1 MVMTSRNGLYVCVP
15 QKEMPRLTRI
25 EVRDKVHKMFIY
37 PPRKRIKKS
46 METLYVATVT
56 VGVGLRERKRHSGRL
71 LLLLSVVVGIARRR
85 TVAVGHVVQRLHIT
99 MQIEEGKRRRRR
111 RRKERKEIIRTNKSG
126 QGRKGRLCLH
136 VFAQVG
142 APSLENG
149 F

>member
-1 MVMTSRNGLYVCVP
+1 VCAT
-15 QKEMPRLTRI
+15 KGNAEDNKK
-25 EVRDKVHKMFIY
+25 RDKRQSAQNIY
-37 PPRKRIKKS
+37 LPPPPKRKKS
-46 METLYVATVT
+46 METLYVAAVT

-99 MQIEEGKRRRRR
+99 MQIEEGKRRRKKKRQ
-111 RRKERKEIIRTNKSG
+111 EIISTNKSG

>member
-1 MVMTSRNGLYVCVP
+1 MCVP
-15 QKEMPRLTRI
+15 QKEMPRITRI

-46 METLYVATVT
+46 METLYVAAVT

-99 MQIEEGKRRRRR
+99 MQIEEGKRRRKKKRQ
-111 RRKERKEIIRTNKSG
+111 EIIRTNKSG
-126 QGRKGRLCLH
+126 QGRQGRLCSH

>member
-1 MVMTSRNGLYVCVP
+1 MCATKGNAEDN
-15 QKEMPRLTRI
+15 KK
-25 EVRDKVHKMFIY
+25 RDKRQSAQNIY
-37 PPRKRIKKS
+37 LPPPPKRKKS
-46 METLYVATVT
+46 METLYVAAVT

-71 LLLLSVVVGIARRR
+71 LSLLSVVVGIARRR

-99 MQIEEGKRRRRR
+99 MQIEEGKRRRRKKR
-111 RRKERKEIIRTNKSG
+111 QEIIRTNKSG

>member
-1 MVMTSRNGLYVCVP
+1 MYVCVP

-99 MQIEEGKRRRRR
+99 MQIEEGKRRRKKKRQ
-111 RRKERKEIIRTNKSG
+111 EIIRTNKSG

>member
-1 MVMTSRNGLYVCVP
+1 
-15 QKEMPRLTRI
+15 
-25 EVRDKVHKMFIY
+25 
-37 PPRKRIKKS
+37 
-46 METLYVATVT
+46 METLYVAAVT

-99 MQIEEGKRRRRR
+99 MQIEEGKRRRKKKRQ
-111 RRKERKEIIRTNKSG
+111 EIIRTNKSG